1 MEKHALL
8 SHFYLFQA
16 FFESFLDMVDLVD
29 AFRELQVDS
38 DSLFVYVLLSL
49 LQHTAD
55 DPSEGAGGI
64 AGLLCLQ
71 DVLIGEGA
79 PLVRSDRAVERGG
92 RREGGREGGREGE
105 IGEKQDQPGIP

>member
-1 MEKHALL
+1 
-8 SHFYLFQA
+8 
-16 FFESFLDMVDLVD
+16 MVDLVD

-79 PLVRSDRAVERGG
+79 PLVRSDRAVERG
-92 RREGGREGGREGE
+92 REGGREKLVKNK
-105 IGEKQDQPGIP
+105 ISLIVL